1 MGSKR
6 RIAKDI
12 LLIILENRMPDQWYV
27 EPFCGGCN
35 MIELVNGNRIAND
48 YNEYVAEMWNALVN
62 RNWQPPTEITEE
74 QYNDIKANKEQY
86 PKELVGFTGIQ
97 MTFGGTWFGTYAR
110 DKRHENYARVRAME
124 GRKNLMKQVERLQG
138 TIFTSSSYCDIA
150 LPKNS
155 IIYCDPPY
163 EGVAG
168 YKDMFNH
175 IAFWQWCRE
184 KTKEGHFVFISEYNA
199 PNDFECIWQS
209 ELKTNMNAKYETKPV
224 EKLFKFSPTNVQ

>member
-1 MGSKR
+1 MKYMGSKR

-12 LLIILENRMPDQWYV
+12 LPIILENRMPEQFYV

-35 MIELVNGNRIAND
+35 MIELVDGNRIAND
-48 YNEYVAEMWNALVN
+48 YNEYIAEMWNALVN

-86 PKELVGFTGIQ
+86 PKELVGFTGIAV
-97 MTFGGTWFGTYAR
+97 TFGSTWFGTYAR
-110 DKRHENYARVRAME
+110 NKRGTNYAME

-150 LPKNS
+150 LPENS

-168 YKDMFNH
+168 YKDKFNH
-175 IAFWQWCRE
+175 TAFWQWCRE
-184 KTKEGHFVFISEYNA
+184 KTKEGHSVFISEYNA
-199 PNDFECIWQS
+199 PNDFECIWQA
-209 ELKTNMNAKYETKPV
+209 ELKTNMNAKYETKPA
-224 EKLFKFSPTNVQ
+224 EKLFKYSPTNVQ

>member
-1 MGSKR
+1 MKYMGSKR

-12 LLIILENRMPDQWYV
+12 LPIILENRMPDQWYV

-48 YNEYVAEMWNALVN
+48 YNEYVAEMWNGLVN
-62 RNWQPPTEITEE
+62 KNWQPPTEITEE
-74 QYNDIKANKEQY
+74 QYNDIKTNKEQY
-86 PKELVGFTGIQ
+86 SKELVGFTGIAV
-97 MTFGGTWFGTYAR
+97 TFGSTWFGTYAR
-110 DKRHENYARVRAME
+110 NKRGTNYAME
-124 GRKNLMKQVERLQG
+124 GRSNLMKQVKRLQG

-150 LPKNS
+150 LPENS

-163 EGVAG
+163 EGVAA
-168 YKDMFNH
+168 YKDKFNH

-184 KTKEGHFVFISEYNA
+184 KTNEGHSVFISEYNA

-209 ELKTNMNAKYETKPV
+209 ELKTNMNAKYETKPL

>member
-1 MGSKR
+1 MKYMGSKR

-12 LLIILENRMPDQWYV
+12 LPIILENRKQNQWYV

-48 YNEYVAEMWNALVN
+48 YNEYVAEMWNALVS
-62 RNWQPPTEITEE
+62 RNWQPPTEITEK

-86 PKELVGFTGIQ
+86 PKELVGFTGIAV
-97 MTFGGTWFGTYAR
+97 TFGSTWFGTYAR
-110 DKRHENYARVRAME
+110 NKRGTNYAME
-124 GRKNLMKQVERLQG
+124 GRSNLMKQVERLQG

-150 LPKNS
+150 LPENS

-168 YKDMFNH
+168 YKDKFNH

-184 KTKEGHFVFISEYNA
+184 KTTEGDSVFISEYNA

-209 ELKTNMNAKYETKPV
+209 ELKTNMNAKYETNPV
-224 EKLFKFSPTNVQ
+224 EKLFKFSPTNAN

>member
-1 MGSKR
+1 MKYMGSKR

-12 LLIILENRMPDQWYV
+12 LPIILKNRMPEQFYI

-35 MIELVNGNRIAND
+35 TIELVEGNRIAND

-62 RNWQPPTEITEE
+62 KNWQPPTEITEE
-74 QYNDIKANKEQY
+74 QYNDIKANNEKY
-86 PKELVGFTGIQ
+86 PKELVGFTGIAV
-97 MTFGGTWFGTYAR
+97 TFGSTWFGTYAR
-110 DKRHENYARVRAME
+110 NKRGTNYAME

-138 TIFTSSSYCDIA
+138 TIFTSSSYFDIA
-150 LPKNS
+150 LPENS
-155 IIYCDPPY
+155 IIYCDPPD

-168 YKDMFNH
+168 YKDKFNH

-184 KTKEGHFVFISEYNA
+184 KTKEGHSVFVSEYNA

-224 EKLFKFSPTNVQ
+224 EKLFKIR

>member
-1 MGSKR
+1 MKYMGSKR
-6 RIAKDI
+6 RIAKYI
-12 LLIILENRMPDQWYV
+12 LPIILKDRKPGQWYV

-35 MIELVNGNRIAND
+35 VTEHVDGKRIAND
-48 YNEYVAEMWNALVN
+48 YNEYVVEMWNALVN

-74 QYNDIKANKEQY
+74 QYNHIKANKEQY
-86 PKELVGFTGIQ
+86 PKELVGFTGIA
-97 MTFGGTWFGTYAR
+97 MTFGATWFGTYAR
-110 DKRHENYARVRAME
+110 DKRHDNYPKKRAME

-168 YKDMFNH
+168 YKDKFNH
-175 IAFWQWCRE
+175 TAFWQWCRE
-184 KTKEGHFVFISEYNA
+184 KTKEGHSVFISEYNA

-224 EKLFKFSPTNVQ
+224 EKLFTL